1 MTRKLNEF
9 LRLITLSI
17 IAYLFSYFTPLLLEL
32 PHARTIANY
41 LNNLDLRIYAAFII
55 LEAVVIWHYWK
66 QLAHLANRI
75 ANTCRLDITVS
86 NSFDDITFVLL
97 ATISLLYDF
106 KAPGLFANALLLP
119 NIFGA
124 LLFYIYRFTLCR
136 ATVAPEV
143 SRKGSESKDEPID
156 SEDKDL
162 LGRGSFVDKL
172 YSLITSLPFPDPY
185 IIGLNGGWGDG
196 KTSIINL
203 LKKRF
208 EGNSEA
214 IVVDFDPWYF
224 RDEEEIIKSF
234 FHAFESTVSDKYWM
248 GNLRS
253 LFTNYLKVTGFSGLG
268 MRIDFSRD
276 SLKHVQDGIQDA
288 INQLKKDVII
298 FIDDIDRL
306 EAKEMLVV
314 FKLVRLMAKFQR
326 LRFVLIFD
334 AKRVSTVLAERYK
347 DFVPEYLEKIIQ
359 LPVQVPLV
367 EQKCLDNFFDS
378 SISALF
384 SRLGI
389 TEETEKEFYSEFP
402 LIYQMHMKRTLANI
416 RQIKRYINSLNFTL
430 PMIREEVSI
439 LDFLLL
445 DFLRVFHPEIY
456 TDIQRN
462 PHIYQHFEWG
472 ENSFLYY
479 GGGYKQDRKAI
490 IKAHIE
496 KLLTDRQDSDGIKAI
511 LEKMFFDVQYA
522 FYGVMTA
529 SFSPASYRSAKRIS
543 HPDCFYKYFALQV
556 ATSDLS
562 DNQIEEVILSWN
574 NASPDSRLTV
584 IAKTFEFYRG
594 KNLQSQLIDKLHDF
608 KASLKLDTTTA
619 LIEYI
624 HKNARDFSARRDG
637 TINLSD
643 HTKISFLMLGF
654 INNLEDVSGILEK
667 VMQDTPDMSLLVAI
681 VLSCKEERGGDWH
694 KIYKAADIEK
704 LKSIAAKRLKE
715 YFVDGNK
722 NVFEEY
728 PYGWELIL
736 YQWGTYWG
744 KATHEQRRIVSD
756 YVLGIVKNSPKLF
769 VEFIKAQPKKRTA
782 PPGELRFSVEEFSAI
797 YHFEV
802 FLALARSMF
811 KTAKLSDSEKDILT
825 AFIRSYP

>member
-1 MTRKLNEF
+1 MNCFALF
-9 LRLITLSI
+9 ILSI
-17 IAYLFSYFTPLLLEL
+17 IAYLLAYFSPLLLEI
-32 PHARTIANY
+32 PHARTIASHFRNI
-41 LNNLDLRIYAAFII
+41 DIRIYLCVII
-55 LEAVVIWHYWK
+55 LEGAIVWHYWR

-75 ANTCRLDITVS
+75 ANTCRLGISIST
-86 NSFDDITFVLL
+86 SFDDAVFLL
-97 ATISLLYDF
+97 CATVSLLYNF
-106 KAPGLFANALLLP
+106 KVPGLFATAFLLP
-119 NIFGA
+119 NA
-124 LLFYIYRFTLCR
+124 LGILFFYIYRFTLCR
-136 ATVAPEV
+136 GIRDPRAPI
-143 SRKGSESKDEPID
+143 KGSDFKDEPID
-156 SEDKDL
+156 SEDKDI
-162 LGRGSFVDKL
+162 LGRGSFVNKL
-172 YSLITSLPFPDPY
+172 HNLITSLPFSDPY

-208 EGNSEA
+208 EGSDA
-214 IVVDFDPWYF
+214 SIIVDFDPWYF

-234 FHAFESTVSDKYWM
+234 FHTFEATISDKYWM
-248 GNLRS
+248 GDLRS
-253 LFTNYLKVTGFSGLG
+253 LFTRYLRVTGFSGLG
-268 MRIDFSRD
+268 MHIDFSGD

-288 INQLKKDVII
+288 IDRLGKDVII

-314 FKLVRLMAKFQR
+314 FKLVRLMARFQR

-334 AKRVSTVLAERYK
+334 AKRVSAVLSERYE

-367 EQKCLDNFFDS
+367 EQKCLDSVFDS

-384 SRLGI
+384 SRLEISEG
-389 TEETEKEFYSEFP
+389 TEKDFFAEFP
-402 LIYQMHMKRTLANI
+402 LIYQMHMKRTLANL

-445 DFLRVFHPEIY
+445 DFLRVFYPEIY
-456 TDIQRN
+456 TDIQQN
-462 PHIYQHFEWG
+462 SHIYRHIEWG

-490 IKAHIE
+490 IKDHIE
-496 KLLTDRQDSDGIKAI
+496 KLLADKQDREVIKAI
-511 LEKMFFDVQYA
+511 LEKLFFDVQYA

-574 NASPDSRLTV
+574 NAATDKRLSI
-584 IAKTFEFYRG
+584 IAKTFELYHN
-594 KNLQSQLIDKLHDF
+594 KNQLSQLLDRLHDF
-608 KASLKLDTTTA
+608 KPSLKRDTTIA

-624 HKNARDFSARRDG
+624 HKNARSFSAKRDG

-643 HTKISFLMLGF
+643 HTKALFLMLGF
-654 INNLEDVSGILEK
+654 INNLEDVSPIIEK
-667 VMQDTPDMSLLVAI
+667 VMRDTPDMALLVGI

-704 LKSIAAKRLKE
+704 LQLIAAERLQQ
-715 YFVDGNK
+715 YFIDGNK

-728 PYGWELIL
+728 PDDWGLIL

-744 KATHEQRRIVSD
+744 KATHAQRRIVSN
-756 YVLGIVKNSPKLF
+756 YVLGIVKSSPKLF
-769 VEFIKAQPKKRTA
+769 VEFIKAQPKNRTTA
-782 PPGELRFSVEEFSAI
+782 PGELRFSVEEFSTI
-797 YHFEV
+797 YHFEA
-802 FLALARSMF
+802 FHALAQSML
-811 KTAKLSDSEKDILT
+811 KTAKLSDSEKEILT
-825 AFIRSYP
+825 AFIRSFP